1 MNIYK
6 KQWEKDFL
14 KTLDISWELFPKIA
28 YADEIAANV
37 TKKAESET
45 GYIQG
50 TKVYVGMGDA
60 GASTLASGIS
70 QKGEYNI

>member
-37 TKKAESET
+37 TKKQSPKQDIYKE
-45 GYIQG
+45 
-50 TKVYVGMGDA
+50 
-60 GASTLASGIS
+60 
-70 QKGEYNI
+70 QKYM